1 MKPIVLLV
9 EDNPDHAFLIVRSL
23 SRLGVASEQITHVLD
38 GAAALDV
45 LDAGLAPDLIL
56 LDLRLPKIDGL
67 EVLARLKA
75 DPARQRIPV
84 VMLTTSRAEADVARA
99 YAHHVNSYL
108 IKPPRL
114 DALRALMAQVVGY
127 WLETN
132 EPPPA
137 TETDPP

>member
-1 MKPIVLLV
+1 MKPTLLV
-9 EDNPDHAFLIVRSL
+9 VEDDPDHAFLVLRAL
-23 SRLGVASEQITHVLD
+23 DRLGVSGEQVTHVMD
-38 GAAALDV
+38 GQAALDV
-45 LDAGLAPDLIL
+45 LEGGLDPDLIL

-75 DPARQRIPV
+75 DPDRNRIPV

-108 IKPPRL
+108 VKPPRL
-114 DALRALMAQVVGY
+114 DALRALMAQVVQY

-132 EPPPA
+132 EPPPGNG
-137 TETDPP
+137 TEPP